1 MTDDELINI
10 ISDNT
15 DVIAQLNNAE
25 QETIREKIGFISWV
39 IGFVSVGFILYVTSI
54 ENIRELAP
62 NFNIAAP
69 TLSVMICFSSNIML
83 GILYRL
89 IAYKIID
96 RYHMS
101 TNYLNCQKYLL
112 VENLDLIPREEKE
125 SNVVG
130 LTLIAKLSDYGYLDI
145 SIKNKYIKETKTGNL
160 SRVNSIVFYF
170 IFISFISE
178 YAGIFYVFFRMINIM
193 E

>member
-1 MTDDELINI
+1 MTDDELRNI
-10 ISDNT
+10 ISDCT
-15 DVIAQLNNAE
+15 DALAQLNNTE

-39 IGFVSVGFILYVTSI
+39 LGFVSVGFILYVTSI
-54 ENIRELAP
+54 ENIRGLAP
-62 NFNIAAP
+62 DINISAP
-69 TLSVMICFSSNIML
+69 TLFIMICFSLNIML

-112 VENLDLIPREEKE
+112 AENLDLIPKE
-125 SNVVG
+125 DKKSNVVG
-130 LTLIAKLSDYGYLDI
+130 LTITVNLNDYSYLDI
-145 SIKNKYIKETKTGNL
+145 SLKNKYLKRSNAKNL
-160 SRVNSIVFYF
+160 SLVNSIVFYS
-170 IFISFISE
+170 IIISFISE
-178 YAGIFYVFFRMINIM
+178 YAGIFYVFSRMLNII